1 MNTVMTKKKDNEDMM
16 KPCFSRQVGSA
27 GYLRVI
33 EDASAIVGAD
43 DGILPILA
51 KVSCS
56 DEACLAIH
64 LIPKRHLLV
73 WNVPEP

>member
-1 MNTVMTKKKDNEDMM
+1 M
-16 KPCFSRQVGSA
+16 KLCFSSA
-27 GYLRVI
+27 GYLCVI
-33 EDASAIVGAD
+33 EDASSVIGAN

-64 LIPKRHLLV
+64 LIPQCNFLV
-73 WNVPEP
+73 RNVPEP

>member
-1 MNTVMTKKKDNEDMM
+1 MTKKKP
-16 KPCFSRQVGSA
+16 KPDDGDTMNPVRSA

-33 EDASAIVGAD
+33 KDASAIIGAN

-56 DEACLAIH
+56 DEACLAVH
-64 LIPKRHLLV
+64 LIPKRHLLI
-73 WNVPEP
+73 WNVPKP

>member
-1 MNTVMTKKKDNEDMM
+1 M

-56 DEACLAIH
+56 D
-64 LIPKRHLLV
+64 
-73 WNVPEP
+73 